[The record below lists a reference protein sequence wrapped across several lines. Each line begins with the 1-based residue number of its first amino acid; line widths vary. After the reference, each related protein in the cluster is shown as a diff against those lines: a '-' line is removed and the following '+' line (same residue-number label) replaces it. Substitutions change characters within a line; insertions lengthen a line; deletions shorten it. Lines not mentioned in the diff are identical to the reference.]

1 MSRPLGG
8 TDKPGRASCSQLPSG
23 RCVLGGVP
31 GCQLGPVEAFLS
43 GGTSMPIPFTPPP
56 PCAFCNPFP
65 QNLELS
71 AGPWQIYPCPN
82 GMPDSGEA
90 AGFLAL
96 PLQAHPVLED
106 TLSSLY

>member
-1 MSRPLGG
+1 
-8 TDKPGRASCSQLPSG
+8 
-23 RCVLGGVP
+23 
-31 GCQLGPVEAFLS
+31 
-43 GGTSMPIPFTPPP
+43 MPIPFTPPP